1 MKARAPLAAAALLA
15 TAYVAFGA
23 TVVARRAPRPD
34 PPAGEVRGAFHVHTR
49 RSDGRGTLD
58 EVVRAAREA
67 GLKFVVIAD
76 HDVLVPAE
84 QGWRDGVLVVEA
96 TEVSTPFG
104 HVVALGL
111 PRALSSEE
119 RAGDPLRAIADLGGQ
134 AVLAHPFHPRRPF
147 TGWARGKW
155 RGFELVSNDTSWYEA
170 LSRRQWGRV
179 ALAALVLPWDGA
191 RAVLDLGAEPAD
203 ERSRFDAE
211 LRAARASAPGRAPAH
226 VLLCSADAHGYPSYG
241 SAFSA
246 FSMHVPVTFTG
257 DGPADA
263 RAAVAALTDGRAA
276 CVFDGAA
283 PASGVALAAAQGDRG
298 TAVELSVASPDL
310 SRASFTLLRDGA
322 RVATA
327 RPSPSAGSAKIRFD
341 CGGSCAPGDYRVEGS
356 WDGRPWIFTN
366 PMRIE

>member
-23 TVVARRAPRPD
+23 TVRARRAQRPD
-34 PPAGEVRGAFHVHTR
+34 PPAGEARGAFHVHTT

-67 GLKFVVIAD
+67 GLQFVVITD
-76 HDVLVPAE
+76 HDVLAPGE

-96 TEVSTPFG
+96 TEVSTAFG
-104 HVVALGL
+104 HVVALGV
-111 PRALSSEE
+111 PRALSAEE

-147 TGWARGKW
+147 TGWGRGQW
-155 RGFELVSNDTSWYEA
+155 RGFEIVSNDTSWYEVLA
-170 LSRRQWGRV
+170 HRQWGRA

-191 RAVLDLGAEPAD
+191 RAVLELGDDLAD

-211 LRAARASAPGRAPAH
+211 LRAARASSPGKGPAH
-226 VLLCSADAHGYPSYG
+226 VLLCSADAHGYPGYG
-241 SAFSA
+241 AAFRA
-246 FSMHVPVTFTG
+246 FSMHVPVALSG
-257 DGPADA
+257 DGAAAA
-263 RAAVAALTDGRAA
+263 RAVVAALSDGRAA
-276 CVFDGAA
+276 CVFDGIA
-283 PASGVALAAAQGDRG
+283 PASGVALAAVQGTGGR
-298 TAVELSVASPDL
+298 AVELSVASPDL
-310 SRASFTLLRDGA
+310 SRASFTLLRDGV

-327 RPSPSAGSAKIRFD
+327 RPAAGGRARIRFD
-341 CGGSCAPGDYRVEGS
+341 CGGTCAPGDYRVEGS

-366 PMRIE
+366 PTPIE